1 MSDNIHYEVQL
12 AVASVGMGIRLM
24 ILYDLFRIIR
34 MVIPHTVFWTGI
46 EDFLYWIYCGF
57 TTFNLLYQQNDGSLR
72 AYVIAGVFLGMVSY
86 QYLISQRMIKGLKK
100 GQEYL
105 RIKMKK
111 HGQDSQQVKG

>member
-46 EDFLYWIYCGF
+46 EDFLY
-57 TTFNLLYQQNDGSLR
+57 
-72 AYVIAGVFLGMVSY
+72 
-86 QYLISQRMIKGLKK
+86 
-100 GQEYL
+100 
-105 RIKMKK
+105 
-111 HGQDSQQVKG
+111 

>member
-24 ILYDLFRIIR
+24 ILYDLF
-34 MVIPHTVFWTGI
+34 HTVFWTGI

-111 HGQDSQQVKG
+111 HGQDSKQVKG